1 MRTGTFFAAL
11 ILGAAVFFSAA
22 HTPHATA
29 ETKKETAKP
38 KKKLVPFREDS
49 GLITAEY
56 YLTKGRFAE
65 ALEVLEGVIQ
75 RHPESADGYTYRGYA
90 YYHLGDRKRAKKDY
104 ERAIMLDPKHL
115 GANRYLADSYIDAGD
130 LRRAYEQMQVLRLTC
145 GNFNCE
151 ELDELE
157 ARINRYRKGQVDDEE
172 EDEE

>member
-1 MRTGTFFAAL
+1 MRHRTFAAAL
-11 ILGAAVFFSAA
+11 ILGAVVFFTSLPHPAA
-22 HTPHATA
+22 AA
-29 ETKKETAKP
+29 AKETHKP
-38 KKKLVPFREDS
+38 KKKQVPFREDS

-56 YLTKGRFAE
+56 YLSTGKYAQ

-75 RHPESADGYTYRGYA
+75 RHPECADAFTYRGFA
-90 YYHLGDRKRAKKDY
+90 YYHLGDRRRAKKDY
-104 ERAIMLDPKHL
+104 ERAVMLNPTHL

-145 GNFNCE
+145 GTANCE

-157 ARINRYRKGQVDDEE
+157 ERINKYRKGQRVEDGEE